1 MSREIKFRVFKTQF
15 TRVGEHNIG
24 EMAYDVVLANPLW
37 NTTDIR
43 VNDILSKTHNLM
55 QYTGLK
61 DKNNKEIYEDDIVLW
76 ENSDGEKV
84 KDKVVFFRGAFRMRN
99 MSFTLHDYMD
109 SNIFE
114 VIGNIYQN
122 PELLEQK

>member
-1 MSREIKFRVFKTQF
+1 MRQVKYRLWCNNKKEWEKDEWYLTPSGRIIDARRQVEMKKETHFLNQF
-15 TRVGEHNIG
+15 T
-24 EMAYDVVLANPLW
+24 
-37 NTTDIR
+37 
-43 VNDILSKTHNLM
+43 
-55 QYTGLK
+55 GLF
-61 DKNNKEIYEDDIVLW
+61 DKQGKEIYEDDIVLW

-114 VIGNIYQN
+114 VIGNIYEN
-122 PELLEQK
+122 PELLEGRI